1 MPSKTRRGSGGTQ
14 TTSRSSSPVPSG
26 EESESDNQTPRN
38 RPRRKSTSGTD
49 ETSNFKITEE
59 WQKLALKM
67 VNNITILLQKS
78 SQNETKAFCFQLEDV
93 KKHKL
98 FIMIAEKGKTDEQV
112 MR

>member
-1 MPSKTRRGSGGTQ
+1 
-14 TTSRSSSPVPSG
+14 
-26 EESESDNQTPRN
+26 
-38 RPRRKSTSGTD
+38 
-49 ETSNFKITEE
+49 
-59 WQKLALKM
+59 M